1 MGEDNIRQKFRLKK
15 KQKKQEEIDQNE
27 LMIKK

>member
-1 MGEDNIRQKFRLKK
+1 MGEYNIRQKFRLKK
-15 KQKKQEEIDQNE
+15 KKKKQEEIDQNE

>member
-15 KQKKQEEIDQNE
+15 KQKNQEEIDQNE

>member
-15 KQKKQEEIDQNE
+15 KKKKQEEIYQNE
-27 LMIKK
+27 LMINK

>member
-15 KQKKQEEIDQNE
+15 KKIKQEEIDQNE